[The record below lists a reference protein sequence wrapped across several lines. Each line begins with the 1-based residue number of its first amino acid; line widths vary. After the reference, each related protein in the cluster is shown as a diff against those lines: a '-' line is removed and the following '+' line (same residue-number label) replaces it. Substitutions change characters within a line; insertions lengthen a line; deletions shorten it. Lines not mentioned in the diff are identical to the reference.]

1 MVKKII
7 IDINT
12 YDMKPSLKKNCLN
25 NKNILVTGAGSGIGK
40 AAAISYA
47 SQGATVILLGKT
59 SYRLEKVYDEIEKLG
74 YPKPTISLLNLLV
87 ANAHDYQQLVDNLLI
102 EFNKLDGLLLNA
114 AILGDR
120 TPIEQYD
127 IQRWVET
134 IHINLTSQFILVKT
148 LLPALKK
155 SEDASVVFTTSG
167 VGKIGK
173 AFWGAYSV
181 SKFGVEG
188 LCQILSEEFDNDSS
202 IRFNCINPGAVRTKM
217 RKAAYPL
224 ENPENLLEPEEIME
238 KYLWLMTE
246 DSKNITGESFDCQ

>member
-1 MVKKII
+1 MLL
-7 IDINT
+7 
-12 YDMKPSLKKNCLN
+12 LK
-25 NKNILVTGAGSGIGK
+25 NKVILVTGAGDGIGRS
-40 AAAISYA
+40 AAISYA

-59 SYRLEKVYDEIEKLG
+59 KTKLEKVYDEIEKHS
-74 YPKPTISLLNLLV
+74 YPTPSISLMNLLV
-87 ANAHDYQQLVDNLLI
+87 ADAKDYQELIDNLLTQ
-102 EFNKLDGLLLNA
+102 FNKLDGLLLNA
-114 AILGDR
+114 ATLGDR
-120 TPIEQYD
+120 SPIEQYD
-127 IQRWVET
+127 VQKWIET

-188 LCQILSEEFDNDSS
+188 LSQILSEEFDNDSS
-202 IRFNCINPGAVRTKM
+202 IRFNCINPGAVRTNM

-224 ENPENLLEPEEIME
+224 ENPENLLPPEEIME

>member
-1 MVKKII
+1 MVSGI
-7 IDINT
+7 
-12 YDMKPSLKKNCLN
+12 
-25 NKNILVTGAGSGIGK
+25 NKNNLANKTILVTGAGSGIGK
-40 AAAISYA
+40 SAAITYA
-47 SQGATVILLGKT
+47 SHGANVILLGKT
-59 SYRLEKVYDEIEKLG
+59 KSKLEKAYDEIER
-74 YPKPTISLLNLLV
+74 YCYAAPSISLMNLLLAD
-87 ANAHDYQQLVDNLLI
+87 ANDYQELIDNLLA

-120 TPIEQYD
+120 SPIEQYD
-127 IQRWVET
+127 VKKWVET

-155 SEDASVVFTTSG
+155 SGNASVVFTSSD

-188 LCQILSEEFDNDSS
+188 LCQILAEEFDNDSA

-217 RKAAYPL
+217 RKEAYPL
-224 ENPENLLEPEEIME
+224 ENPEDLPSPDEVME
-238 KYLWLMTE
+238 KYLWLMSE
-246 DSKNITGESFDCQ
+246 ASKNISGKSFDCQQ